1 MGKAT
6 FPLPQCA
13 GAGVA
18 KSERARDGRLRICR
32 GASSHH
38 VRSPAYLS
46 PSRPLDELLA
56 GVTAAAVDLIEGAD
70 CADILLIWDSTDFQ
84 SHAPTRQVATDV
96 DDIQQRLREGPCL
109 DATDGD
115 ALVQCDDLH
124 EDLRWPR
131 FAKGAIELGVHAM
144 MSFQLYTHDNRK
156 GALNLF
162 GLRPHVFTA
171 KDQTVGAMLA
181 THAATALIAHDRE
194 RQFQAA
200 LSSRDIIGQAK
211 GMIMERFAVDATRA
225 FELLKKLSQDSNTPV
240 VDIAATLVARGP
252 QPRP

>member
-1 MGKAT
+1 MDDSEYAAVLRRTMSDLPRT
-6 FPLPQCA
+6 F
-13 GAGVA
+13 
-18 KSERARDGRLRICR
+18 RR
-32 GASSHH
+32 
-38 VRSPAYLS
+38 PA
-46 PSRPLDELLA
+46 PLDELLA

-211 GMIMERFAVDATRA
+211 GMIMERFAVERQRHASPDPSRQDARC
-225 FELLKKLSQDSNTPV
+225 P
-240 VDIAATLVARGP
+240 AASPRSPNAQP
-252 QPRP
+252 QW